1 MEIIHTSKELKLKLG
16 EIRAKNLQ
24 VGFVP
29 TMGSLHAGHISLL
42 TKAKANSDFVVLS
55 IFVNPTQFNLQNDY
69 LAYPTAIQSDLDL
82 ARTQGVDVVFVP
94 EASDLYDGIP
104 QAETVDYGNLTG
116 AYEGANRKG
125 HFDGVVAV
133 VRKLLKVVVPDR
145 AFFGEKDLQQL
156 AVVRELAKR
165 EFSGLDIISGK
176 LIRDENGLALSS
188 RNIRLSEKECKV
200 ALELSRALLRL
211 KVAVADV
218 SLGKQIIQ
226 EEHLQ
231 LKNTPGIDL
240 EYFDVIDAKTF
251 SPLKS
256 QRFQEGHAIVAAQ
269 IGSVRLIDNLFLGE

>member
-1 MEIIHTSKELKLKLG
+1 MEIIHTSKALKLKLG

-29 TMGSLHAGHISLL
+29 TMGSLHAGHTSLL
-42 TKAKANSDFVVLS
+42 TIAKAHSDFVVLS

-133 VRKLLKVVVPDR
+133 VRKLFKVVSPDR

-165 EFSGLDIISGK
+165 EFRGLEINSGK

-188 RNIRLSEKECKV
+188 RNIRLSETECKV

-211 KVAVADV
+211 KGALADA
-218 SLGKQIIQ
+218 SKGKQVLQ
-226 EEHLQ
+226 EGRLL
-231 LKNTPGIDL
+231 LKNNPGIDL

>member
-1 MEIIHTSKELKLKLG
+1 MEIIYTPTELKLKLG

-29 TMGSLHAGHISLL
+29 TMGSLHAGHASLL
-42 TKAKANSDFVVLS
+42 TIAKANSDFVVLS
-55 IFVNPTQFNLQNDY
+55 IFVNPTQFNLENDY
-69 LAYPTAIQSDLDL
+69 LSYPTAIQSDLDL

-133 VRKLLKVVVPDR
+133 VRKLFKIVNPDR

-165 EFSGLDIISGK
+165 EFSGLEITSGK
-176 LIRDENGLALSS
+176 LIRDKNGLALSS
-188 RNIRLSEKECKV
+188 RNARMSEKESNV
-200 ALELSRALLRL
+200 ALELSRALMQL
-211 KVAVADV
+211 KVAIAHE
-218 SLGKQIIQ
+218 SKGKQAF
-226 EEHLQ
+226 EKGHLQ

-251 SPLKS
+251 SPLKLH
-256 QRFQEGHAIVAAQ
+256 RFQEGHAIVAAQ
-269 IGSVRLIDNLFLGE
+269 VGSVRLIDNLFLGE